1 MAHSN
6 SGQEVEV
13 WDWSIRVF
21 HWCLPILIFLMW
33 LTNDQGEMERHFLVG
48 QVLLGLLTYR
58 LIWGVIGTPYARF
71 KHFLY
76 GPKAFFA
83 YAKGF
88 FSGDK
93 PRYLS
98 HNPMGGVMVFVLLG
112 AVIFQLVSGLFT
124 TDDIFTEGP
133 LYDTVSRDV
142 SGWFSVWHS
151 RSFDFLLVL
160 IALHLL
166 AITVYKLRGEGL
178 VKAMFT
184 GKKKASLNDKDFISV
199 EVSGN
204 SLGGFPWWRFVLAVG
219 LSVALVVWIFYFV

>member
-1 MAHSN
+1 MAQSN
-6 SGQEVEV
+6 SIQQVKV

-21 HWCLPILIFLMW
+21 HWCLPMLIFLMW
-33 LTNDQGEMERHFLVG
+33 FTNDQDKMERHFLAG
-48 QVLLGLLTYR
+48 QVLLGLLCYR

-76 GPKAFFA
+76 GPKALFAYLTGFFA
-83 YAKGF
+83 VN
-88 FSGDK
+88 K

-133 LYDTVSRDV
+133 LYDSVSR
-142 SGWFSVWHS
+142 STSAWFSRWHS
-151 RSFDFLLVL
+151 VFFDGLLAL
-160 IALHLL
+160 IGLHLV

-184 GKKKASLNDKDFISV
+184 GKKEATGKEKDLIISSDA
-199 EVSGN
+199 ERSFE
-204 SLGGFPWWRFVLAVG
+204 GFPWWRFVLAVG
-219 LSVALVVWIFYFV
+219 LSVVPVVWIF